1 MPSQDTPT
9 SALGTVIHALAEARD
24 VALDV
29 DEDLARSG
37 GETRLGGVTFS
48 IASLDELIE
57 ILRAVE
63 HAHAARARNSRRN
76 QALSIV
82 SFVLAGV
89 GFVVSLINAFR

>member
-1 MPSQDTPT
+1 MPGQDTPT

-63 HAHAARARNSRRN
+63 RLHGANARRLRWAQAATLGFSIL
-76 QALSIV
+76 AL
-82 SFVLAGV
+82 VL
-89 GFVVSLINAFR
+89 SLLRW